1 MGCPE
6 ESLKRVWK
14 LLAQGEVLQEHSL
27 LGMEKGLR
35 N

>member
-6 ESLKRVWK
+6 ESVRRVWN

-27 LGMEKGLR
+27 LGMEKELC